1 MQILLRQAKII
12 DSSSPFNGQ
21 TKDILITDGII
32 SSIEDKID
40 NQDAQVVAAEGLL
53 VSDGW
58 VDPFSHFCDPGIE
71 YKETL
76 ETGANAAAAGG
87 YTRVFSMPNTEPVV
101 DNKSQV
107 SYVVQQSACLPVSI
121 HPIGAITKKLEGK
134 DLAEMYD
141 MKNSG
146 AVAFSDGLVPVQ
158 TAGLFL
164 KALQYVKAFDGVLIQ
179 IPIDKSIGAG
189 GLINEGIISTQL
201 GLPGIPAI
209 SEETI
214 IKRDID
220 LARYTGSK
228 LHITGVSTK
237 TSIDL
242 IAQAKQEGLQISCSV
257 TPYHLY
263 FADEDLVSYD
273 TNLKLNP
280 PLRTVSDRAALRE
293 AVENGLVDCIATHHL
308 PQNWDNKICEFEY
321 AKSGMIG
328 LQTAFAVVNTVL
340 PNLSNEKIIALFSGN
355 ARNIFD
361 LPTTHVS
368 VGSKAELTLFSRTAE
383 TLLTAGNNQSK
394 SANSPFL
401 EKNLTGKAVGIVHK
415 GKLFTN

>member
-21 TKDILITDGII
+21 TKDILISDGII
-32 SSIEDKID
+32 SSIEDQIQLTGAQEV
-40 NQDAQVVAAEGLL
+40 NQPDLL
-53 VSDGW
+53 VSAGW

-76 ETGANAAAAGG
+76 ESGANAAAAGG
-87 YTRVFSMPNTEPVV
+87 YTRVMSMPNTEPVV

-107 SYVVQQSACLPVSI
+107 SYVVQQSAQLPVSI

-141 MKNSG
+141 MKQSG
-146 AVAFSDGLVPVQ
+146 AVAFSDGLLPVQ
-158 TAGLFL
+158 TAGLFV
-164 KALQYVKAFDGVLIQ
+164 KALQYVKAFEGVLIQ
-179 IPIDKSIGAG
+179 IPIDKSIGSG

-201 GLPGIPAI
+201 GLPGIPAL
-209 SEETI
+209 SEETM
-214 IKRDID
+214 IKRDLD

-228 LHITGVSTK
+228 LHITGLSTK
-237 TSIDL
+237 TSLDL
-242 IAQAKQEGLQISCSV
+242 VAQAKQEGLQVTCSV
-257 TPYHLY
+257 TPYHL
-263 FADEDLVSYD
+263 FFIDEDLVTYD

-280 PLRTVSDRAALRE
+280 PLRTAKDREALR
-293 AVENGLVDCIATHHL
+293 AGVLNGVVDCIASHHL
-308 PQNWDNKICEFEY
+308 PQNWDSKVCEFEY

-340 PNLSNEKIIALFSGN
+340 PELSNQKITDLFGGN

-361 LPTTHVS
+361 LPSTHVA

-383 TLLTAGNNQSK
+383 TLLTSGNNQSK

-401 EKNLTGKAVGIVHK
+401 EKSLTGKAVGIVHK

>member
-53 VSDGW
+53 VSGGW

-87 YTRVFSMPNTEPVV
+87 YTRVFSIPNTEPVV

-107 SYVVQQSACLPVSI
+107 SYVVQQSAQLPVSI

-141 MKNSG
+141 MKHSG
-146 AVAFSDGLVPVQ
+146 AVAFSDGLLPVQ

-237 TSIDL
+237 TSLDL
-242 IAQAKQEGLQISCSV
+242 IAQAKQEGLQITCSV

-263 FADEDLVSYD
+263 FSDEDLVSYD

-280 PLRTVSDRAALRE
+280 PLRTLKDRDALRE
-293 AVENGLVDCIATHHL
+293 AVLNGVVDCIASHHL
-308 PQNWDNKICEFEY
+308 PQNWDNKVCEFEY

-401 EKNLTGKAVGIVHK
+401 EKTLTGKAVGIVHK

>member
-40 NQDAQVVAAEGLL
+40 HQDAQVVAGEDLL
-53 VSDGW
+53 VSGGW

-340 PNLSNEKIIALFSGN
+340 PNLSNEKIIKLFSEN

-415 GKLFTN
+415 GKLFKQ

>member
-1 MQILLRQAKII
+1 MQILLRQAKLI
-12 DSSSPFNGQ
+12 DSSSPYNGQ

-40 NQDAQVVAAEGLL
+40 HQNAEVVTGEGLL
-53 VSDGW
+53 VSGGW

-280 PLRTVSDRAALRE
+280 PLRTVSDRAALRD

-340 PNLSNEKIIALFSGN
+340 PNLSNEKIIKLFSEN

-383 TLLTAGNNQSK
+383 TLLTTGNNQSK

-401 EKNLTGKAVGIVHK
+401 EKTLMGKAVGIVHK
-415 GKLFTN
+415 GKLFKQ

>member
-40 NQDAQVVAAEGLL
+40 HQNAQVVTGEGLL
-53 VSDGW
+53 VSGGW

-107 SYVVQQSACLPVSI
+107 SYVVQQSAQLPVSI

-280 PLRTVSDRAALRE
+280 PLRTVGDRAALRE

-340 PNLSNEKIIALFSGN
+340 PNLSNEKIINLFSRN

-383 TLLTAGNNQSK
+383 TLMNAGNNKSK

-401 EKNLTGKAVGIVHK
+401 DKPLTGKAIAIVHK

>member
-1 MQILLRQAKII
+1 
-12 DSSSPFNGQ
+12 
-21 TKDILITDGII
+21 
-32 SSIEDKID
+32 
-40 NQDAQVVAAEGLL
+40 
-53 VSDGW
+53 
-58 VDPFSHFCDPGIE
+58 
-71 YKETL
+71 
-76 ETGANAAAAGG
+76 
-87 YTRVFSMPNTEPVV
+87 
-101 DNKSQV
+101 
-107 SYVVQQSACLPVSI
+107 VSI

-401 EKNLTGKAVGIVHK
+401 EKTLTGKAVGIVHK
-415 GKLFTN
+415 GKLFKQ

>member
-87 YTRVFSMPNTEPVV
+87 YTRVFSMPNTDPVV

-107 SYVVQQSACLPVSI
+107 SYVMQQSAQLPVSI

-383 TLLTAGNNQSK
+383 TLLNSGNNQSK

-401 EKNLTGKAVGIVHK
+401 DKPLTGKAIAIVHK

>member
-40 NQDAQVVAAEGLL
+40 HQDAQVVAGEGLL
-53 VSDGW
+53 VSGGW

-280 PLRTVSDRAALRE
+280 PLRTVSDRAALRL

-401 EKNLTGKAVGIVHK
+401 EKTLTGKAVGIVHK
-415 GKLFTN
+415 GKLFKQ